1 VQCTLENAVIKDGGV
16 WDVLAYDLC
25 MPLAKHNLIKSPPVP
40 AELRDAAA
48 AARSQ
53 WRRSHAKLQ
62 VDILRSE
69 ALAAWRKEFLGVD

>member
-1 VQCTLENAVIKDGGV
+1 VQCTLEVAVTKAGGV
-16 WDVLAYDLC
+16 WDVLAYDLR
-25 MPLAKHNLIKSPPVP
+25 MPLAQHKLIKSPPVP
-40 AELRDAAA
+40 AELKDAQP

-69 ALAAWRKEFLGVD
+69 DLAAWRKEHLGVD